1 MNFYSRWNPRL
12 EAPMS
17 TDSNSIFSCTDG
29 LQPDIQPIYL
39 AASRQNRTDINA
51 LLDAHRNDYGECE
64 QIVFAANEGA
74 WDIDLTQSFER
85 LGAVA
90 NSVEHP

>member
-12 EAPMS
+12 VAPMS
-17 TDSNSIFSCTDG
+17 TDFIFSCTDG
-29 LQPDIQPIYL
+29 LQPDIKPIYL
-39 AASRQNRTDINA
+39 AARRQNRTDINA
-51 LLDAHRNDYGECE
+51 LLDAHRNVHGECE

-74 WDIDLTQSFER
+74 WDIDLMQSFER

-90 NSVEHP
+90 NTVEHP